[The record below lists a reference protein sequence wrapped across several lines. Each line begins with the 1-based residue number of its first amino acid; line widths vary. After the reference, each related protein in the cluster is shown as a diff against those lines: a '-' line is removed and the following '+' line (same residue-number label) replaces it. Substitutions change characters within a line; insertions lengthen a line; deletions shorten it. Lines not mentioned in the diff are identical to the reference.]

1 MSINTGDSTAV
12 LARSVGIEL
21 TLNDFQKVSDRVPYL
36 ADLKPS
42 GRYVMED
49 LHKVG
54 GVPAVQKF
62 LLDAGLIDGSCMTV
76 TGKTLAE
83 NLATVNK
90 LKEGQDVIRPLDQ
103 PIKPTGHISIL
114 YGNLAKEGA
123 VAKITGGL
131 CWLLSFH
138 SKRTKD
144 TLCATISV
152 ALSCSVFVFIILN
165 LMCILL
171 RFITLCACY
180 Y

>member
-1 MSINTGDSTAV
+1 MV

-49 LHKVG
+49 LHRVG

-62 LLDAGLIDGSCMTV
+62 LIDKGLIDGSCMTV

-83 NLATVNK
+83 NLAAASP
-90 LKEGQDVIRPLDQ
+90 LKEGQDIIRPLDN
-103 PIKPTGHISIL
+103 PIKSTGHINIL

-123 VAKITGGL
+123 VAKITGRSGGL
-131 CWLLSFH
+131 P
-138 SKRTKD
+138 
-144 TLCATISV
+144 A
-152 ALSCSVFVFIILN
+152 AGGN
-165 LMCILL
+165 L
-171 RFITLCACY
+171 AGDPK
-180 Y
+180 